1 MLAALYLSVIN
12 FIRIHSWLL
21 FYFSVIC
28 CYLCFQR
35 FIPFYGLSPVFMAV
49 QDFSRCSSSVQRSV
63 FLSFLLILG
72 WRLWALSWNNFFI
85 LLIIIFN
92 PFDKIC
98 STGEKL
104 CFPQPQI
111 SKNHL
116 KRPIKI
122 SVNLLHPVICFLPL
136 LRRRPMKICQSH
148 LRKID

>member
-1 MLAALYLSVIN
+1 MIAFSFQCYMLLP
-12 FIRIHSWLL
+12 LL
-21 FYFSVIC
+21 PTIYPLLWTFTG
-28 CYLCFQR
+28 
-35 FIPFYGLSPVFMAV
+35 FYGSARLLTLFK
-49 QDFSRCSSSVQRSV
+49 FSTKVC